1 MSLSSE
7 LLPGVPLVESPLFD
21 QSLEAMGLAPHERDI
36 AIALNRR
43 GYAVFDF
50 PDAMLGARIERIKA
64 NLAPR
69 YTIDL
74 TSPDSVKAQDN
85 QRVQDAWR
93 FDEDVRAIAVNAE
106 VLELLGKLYGRRA
119 IPFQT
124 LNFPVGT
131 QQHFHSDSIHFSSQP
146 ERFMCGVWLALE
158 DIHADAGPLE
168 YCPGSHT
175 WPIVTNLAIG
185 QRRWA
190 DRSGGPQT
198 PYEPVWRELIA
209 ASGNGVERF
218 LARKGQALIWAA
230 NLLHGGSRQ
239 ADPTRTRWS
248 QVTHYY
254 FEDCIYYTP
263 AYSEEA
269 LGRFE
274 VRAITNIA
282 TGRVVPNRFMGEE
295 IAPPPRERRKNWLD
309 RLRPTAGGGS
319 ALPRDFD
326 AQAYYRLNP
335 DVAAVGEDA
344 ASHYLNYGRD
354 EGRRYRAD

>member
-1 MSLSSE
+1 MSLSSD
-7 LLPGVPLVESPLFD
+7 LLPGVPLVESPFFD
-21 QSLEAMGLAPHERDI
+21 QSLDAMGLAPHEREI

-43 GYAVFDF
+43 GFAVFDF
-50 PDAMLGARIERIKA
+50 PDALLGERIDRIKA
-64 NLAPR
+64 NLASR
-69 YTIDL
+69 YTVDL
-74 TSPDSVKAQDN
+74 ASPDSIKAQGD
-85 QRVQDAWR
+85 QRVQDAWL
-93 FDEDVRAIAVNAE
+93 FDEDVRAIAINAE
-106 VLELLGKLYGRRA
+106 VVDLLGRLYGRPA
-119 IPFQT
+119 VPFQT

-131 QQHFHSDSIHFSSQP
+131 QQHFHSDSIHFSSLP
-146 ERFMCGVWLALE
+146 ERFMCGVWLAME

-168 YCPGSHT
+168 YCPGSHK
-175 WPIVTNLAIG
+175 WPIISNSAIG
-185 QRRWA
+185 ERRWV
-190 DRSGGPQT
+190 DRSGGAQI

-209 ASGNGVERF
+209 ASGGHTERF

-269 LGRFE
+269 LGRYD

-282 TGRVVPNRFMGEE
+282 TGHHQPNRFMGEE
-295 IAPPPRERRKNWLD
+295 IAPPPRPRNKGVLD
-309 RLRPTAGGGS
+309 RLRRGRGAG

-335 DVAAVGEDA
+335 DVAAAGEDA
-344 ASHYLNYGRD
+344 ASHYLKHGRG
-354 EGRRYRAD
+354 EGRRYAVD